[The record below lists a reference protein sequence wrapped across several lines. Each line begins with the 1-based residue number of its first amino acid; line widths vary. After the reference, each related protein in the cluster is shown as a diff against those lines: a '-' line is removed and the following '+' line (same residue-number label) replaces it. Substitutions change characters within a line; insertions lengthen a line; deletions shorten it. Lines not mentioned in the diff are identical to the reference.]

1 MICKGFFYRLQAEI
15 SNHLKILNTFLWQ
28 TLIYDF
34 EVYICIFKRCR
45 TSYLFFHINH
55 QNVVTAAALN
65 YLHFNL
71 FNWLFHNRIYFFISI
86 LNIVTKCGMC
96 DMAWWN
102 HTSITLCNIACLHK
116 ERIISLSS
124 SDKYWH
130 WTTCKTEAI
139 HGGNYNE
146 NVYVL
151 FIAHDMFLE

>member
-1 MICKGFFYRLQAEI
+1 MILTYTFVYLKDVERHIFF
-15 SNHLKILNTFLWQ
+15 SILTIKTW
-28 TLIYDF
+28 
-34 EVYICIFKRCR
+34 
-45 TSYLFFHINH
+45 
-55 QNVVTAAALN
+55 VTAAALN

-116 ERIISLSS
+116 ECIISLSS

-130 WTTCKTEAI
+130 WTTCKIEAI